1 MQQHTETLSYE
12 YGSIIC
18 FISIVSSIISIIS
31 VINIISISISIS
43 IYGIIISFIS
53 IVISITIISMNISS
67 IVVQRHYLCRKGY
80 EKVVAQSKA
89 SLCSHFCD
97 LCELSNK

>member
-12 YGSIIC
+12 YGSVIC
-18 FISIVSSIISIIS
+18 YISIVSSIIS
-31 VINIISISISIS
+31 
-43 IYGIIISFIS
+43 FIS
-53 IVISITIISMNISS
+53 ITITITIISMNISS
-67 IVVQRHYLCRKGY
+67 IVVQRHYLCQKGY

-97 LCELSNK
+97 LWELINKYKYVA